1 MYIYIQYISRQ
12 ILHPCI
18 DHSLVIAKGD
28 VLLHR
33 HDIKLVYI
41 CTMILCNTA
50 ACLISCFPVLF
61 TDSNDASYYRI
72 QNTNK
77 VKAQQC
83 MNRQAA
89 ICTEYI
95 SCLT

>member
-1 MYIYIQYISRQ
+1 MYIYTVYIKTNSTS
-12 ILHPCI
+12 I

-50 ACLISCFPVLF
+50 ACLLSCFPVLF
-61 TDSNDASYYRI
+61 TDSNDAPYYRI
-72 QNTNK
+72 
-77 VKAQQC
+77 
-83 MNRQAA
+83 
-89 ICTEYI
+89 
-95 SCLT
+95 